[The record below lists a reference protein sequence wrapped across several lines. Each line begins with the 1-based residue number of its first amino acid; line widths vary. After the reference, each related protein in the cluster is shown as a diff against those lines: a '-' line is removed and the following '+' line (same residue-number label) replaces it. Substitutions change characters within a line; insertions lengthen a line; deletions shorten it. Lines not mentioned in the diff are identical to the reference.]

1 MPADW
6 SGKMTDDGYILERK
20 RMVLE
25 QIARRGVRTPRL
37 LAVMECVPRH
47 CFVPPDDLAWA
58 YADGPLPIGHGQTIS
73 QPYIVALMTELLQL
87 EPTARV
93 LEIGTGSGYQAAVL
107 GKLAAEVHTVELIP
121 ELARRAEET
130 LRDLEYAN
138 IHVHLCDGSPGW
150 PEFAPYDGI
159 IVTAA
164 SPEVPPPLLEQ
175 LAEGGRLVLPV
186 GGRGSQVL
194 EVHRRA
200 GNKITCERSIPV
212 AFVPLRGEYGWK

>member
-6 SGKMTDDGYILERK
+6 PGKMIDDGYVLERR
-20 RMVLE
+20 RMVVE

-47 CFVPPDDLAWA
+47 RFVPPDDLAWA

-107 GKLAAEVHTVELIP
+107 GGLAAEVHTVELIP
-121 ELARRAEET
+121 ELARQAEET
-130 LRDLEYAN
+130 LRDLGYAN
-138 IHVHLCDGSPGW
+138 IHVHLGDGSPGW

-200 GNKITCERSIPV
+200 GDKIACERSIPV

>member
-1 MPADW
+1 
-6 SGKMTDDGYILERK
+6 MTDNGYALERK
-20 RMVLE
+20 RMVVE
-25 QIARRGVRTPRL
+25 QIARRGLRIPRL
-37 LAVMECVPRH
+37 LAVMESIPRH
-47 CFVPPDDLAWA
+47 RFVLPDDLAWA

-87 EPTARV
+87 KPTARV

-107 GKLAAEVHTVELIP
+107 GKLAAEVHTIELIP

-130 LRDLEYAN
+130 LRDLGYTN
-138 IHVHLCDGSPGW
+138 VHVHLGDGSPGW
-150 PEFAPYDGI
+150 PEFTPYDGI

-164 SPEVPPPLLEQ
+164 GPEVPPPLLEQ

-194 EVHRRA
+194 EVHRCV
-200 GNKITCERSIPV
+200 GGKITCERNIPV
-212 AFVPLRGEYGWK
+212 AFVPLRGEYGWN